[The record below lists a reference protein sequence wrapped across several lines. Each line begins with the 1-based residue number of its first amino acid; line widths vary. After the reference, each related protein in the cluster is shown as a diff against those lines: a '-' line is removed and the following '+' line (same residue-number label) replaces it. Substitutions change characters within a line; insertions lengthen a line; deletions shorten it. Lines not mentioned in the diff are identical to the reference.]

1 MPDDPRDI
9 VESGYDAIAGRYT
22 DAAREGRGP
31 ATYFRAFLGRVLE
44 FIPEDGSVL
53 DVGCGAGLIA
63 AEITTRARV
72 VGVDISSAQLELARR
87 NAPDASLVRADV
99 AEVAFEPRSF
109 DAVVAFWSLIHVPRE
124 LHGSVIARIHAW
136 LKPGGLFAGTLGSG
150 DNPAEHV
157 QDFYG
162 APMYWSHFDAAA
174 NRRLLRQARFRLLE
188 ADEIE
193 DEGETHL
200 WLIATA

>member
-1 MPDDPRDI
+1 M
-9 VESGYDAIAGRYT
+9 
-22 DAAREGRGP
+22 
-31 ATYFRAFLGRVLE
+31 LK

-53 DVGCGAGLIA
+53 DIGCGAGLIA

-72 VGVDISSAQLELARR
+72 VEVDISSAQLELARR

-136 LKPGGLFAGTLGSG
+136 LKPGGVFAGTLGSG

-162 APMYWSHFDAAA
+162 APMYWSHFDAGEPKASSA
-174 NRRLLRQARFRLLE
+174 SRLPLLE